1 MNNYAIILAAGKGTR
16 MKSDL
21 PKVLHQVSGIS
32 MLEHVFRS
40 VSAIGAAKVVS
51 VIGHKAELVRE
62 VLGEQ
67 SHYVL
72 QTEQLGT
79 GHAVMMAEKELAGL
93 EGQTLVI
100 AGDTPLITGDSLKNL
115 LDYHKS
121 HRNVATI
128 LTAEADN
135 PFGYGRIIRNQNEE
149 VVKIVEQKDAT
160 DFEQQVKE
168 INTGTYVFD
177 NKRLFEALKNITTDN
192 AQGEYYLTDVIGIFK
207 AAGEKVGA
215 YKLHDFDESLGV
227 NDRIALSHAE
237 KIMRERINHN
247 HMINGVSFVDPAT
260 AYIDCDVVIGE
271 EVLIEANVTLK
282 GQTKIGSESHLT
294 AGTYVVDSEIGSRTK
309 ITNSMIEESVILDG
323 VTVGPYA
330 HIRPGSRLADKV
342 HIGNFVEVKS
352 AIVGKGTKAGHLT
365 YIGNAIVGSNVNFGA
380 GTILANYDGKKKFT
394 TKIGDNVFIGSN
406 STLLAPVTIGEN
418 ALTGAGSVINED
430 IPKDSV
436 GIARSRQVTKEGYAV
451 KLPHH
456 PSQQ

>member
-21 PKVLHQVSGIS
+21 PKVLHKVSGLS

-40 VSAIGAAKVVS
+40 VSAIEASKIVS
-51 VIGHKAELVRE
+51 VIGHKATLVRE
-62 VLGEQ
+62 VLG
-67 SHYVL
+67 SKSKFVL

-79 GHAVMMAEKELAGL
+79 GHAVMMAEKELADL

-100 AGDTPLITGDSLKNL
+100 AGDTPLITGESLQSL
-115 LDYHKS
+115 LEYHRS

-128 LTAEADN
+128 LTAEAEN
-135 PFGYGRIIRNQNEE
+135 PFGYGRIIRNQNGE

-160 DFEQQVKE
+160 DFEQQVRE

-177 NKRLFEALKNITTDN
+177 NKRLFQALKNITTDN

-207 AAGEKVGA
+207 AEGEKVGA

-227 NDRIALSHAE
+227 NDRVALSHAE
-237 KIMRERINHN
+237 KIMRGRINRK
-247 HMINGVSFVDPAT
+247 HMLNGVSFTDPET
-260 AYIDCDVVIGE
+260 TYIDSDVEIAE

-282 GQTKIGSESHLT
+282 GKTKIGAFSHLT
-294 AGTYVVDSEIGSRTK
+294 SGTYVVDSEIGEHTT
-309 ITNSMIEESVILDG
+309 ITHSMVEESVVLND

-352 AIVGKGTKAGHLT
+352 SIVGKETKAGHLT

-380 GTILANYDGKKKFT
+380 GTILANYDGKNKYT
-394 TKIGDNVFIGSN
+394 TRIGNNAFIGSN
-406 STLLAPVTIGEN
+406 STLLAPITIGEN
-418 ALTGAGSVINED
+418 ALTAAGSVVNESID
-430 IPKDSV
+430 KDAIA
-436 GIARSRQVTKEGYAV
+436 IARSRQVTKNGYAL

-456 PSQQ
+456 PTQQ

>member
-21 PKVLHQVSGIS
+21 PKVLHKVSGLS

-40 VSAIGAAKVVS
+40 VSAIEASKIVS
-51 VIGHKAELVRE
+51 VIGHKATLVRE
-62 VLGEQ
+62 VLG
-67 SHYVL
+67 SKSKFVL

-79 GHAVMMAEKELAGL
+79 GHAVMMAEKELADL

-100 AGDTPLITGDSLKNL
+100 AGDTPLITGESLQSL
-115 LDYHKS
+115 LEYHRS

-128 LTAEADN
+128 LTAEAEN
-135 PFGYGRIIRNQNEE
+135 PFGYGRIIRNQNGE

-160 DFEQQVKE
+160 DFEQQVRE

-177 NKRLFEALKNITTDN
+177 NKRLFQALKNITTDN

-207 AAGEKVGA
+207 AEGEKVGA

-227 NDRIALSHAE
+227 NDRVALSHAE
-237 KIMRERINHN
+237 KIMRGRINRK
-247 HMINGVSFVDPAT
+247 HMLNGVSFTDPET
-260 AYIDCDVVIGE
+260 TYIDSDVEIAE

-282 GQTKIGSESHLT
+282 GKTKIGAFSHLT
-294 AGTYVVDSEIGSRTK
+294 SGTYVVDSEIGENTT
-309 ITNSMIEESVILDG
+309 ITHSMVEESVVLND

-352 AIVGKGTKAGHLT
+352 STVGKETKAGHLT

-380 GTILANYDGKKKFT
+380 GTILANYDGKNKYT
-394 TKIGDNVFIGSN
+394 TRIGNNAFIGSN
-406 STLLAPVTIGEN
+406 STLLAPITIGEN
-418 ALTGAGSVINED
+418 ALTAAGSVVNESID
-430 IPKDSV
+430 KDAIA
-436 GIARSRQVTKEGYAV
+436 IARSRQVTKNGYAL

-456 PSQQ
+456 PTQQ